1 MRVCV
6 CACVAACVRACVRAC
21 VHAWQRRRSVHQR
34 DSKRRVNVR
43 MRVCAVHLDLQ
54 DSASIAKCLTEFTPD
69 VLINLAALSSPAAC
83 EKSKAEA
90 EALNAPLGLLDALAQ
105 RNADALFIQV
115 APWLQ
120 DVRARACAGAVP
132 RRSGAPPALEPAA
145 ATPEVLVP
153 VGGAMHGGMT
163 EEDE

>member
-1 MRVCV
+1 MR
-6 CACVAACVRACVRAC
+6 A
-21 VHAWQRRRSVHQR
+21 
-34 DSKRRVNVR
+34 
-43 MRVCAVHLDLQ
+43 L
-54 DSASIAKCLTEFTPD
+54 IATTPCFE
-69 VLINLAALSSPAAC
+69 S
-83 EKSKAEA
+83 
-90 EALNAPLGLLDALAQ
+90 GRTRGALAQ